1 MSLRMANELEE
12 RRKGSTT
19 CVDDIVD
26 GSAFVQFRSANDPSR
41 PGTRQK
47 RGWFPRNGKSNEE
60 LGGKGGKKKERE
72 RERERE
78 GTCKRGAK
86 RERESERER
95 ERERGRTSRRASA
108 FELEKG
114 LAPSEQRKR
123 EREREREK
131 ERDHLIR

>member
-47 RGWFPRNGKSNEE
+47 RGWFTRNGKSNEE

-72 RERERE
+72 RERGNVQARGKERE
-78 GTCKRGAK
+78 RV
-86 RERESERER
+86 RERER
-95 ERERGRTSRRASA
+95 ERERGRTSSRASA
-108 FELEKG
+108 LELEKG
-114 LAPSEQRKR
+114 LAPSEQR

>member
-47 RGWFPRNGKSNEE
+47 RGWFTRNGKSNEE

-78 GTCKRGAK
+78 RASEGQ
-86 RERESERER
+86 RERERVRER
-95 ERERGRTSRRASA
+95 EREKEEGRVEGLLRSNLRKVWRQAS
-108 FELEKG
+108 
-114 LAPSEQRKR
+114 SER

>member
-47 RGWFPRNGKSNEE
+47 RGWFTRNGKSNEE

-78 GTCKRGAK
+78 RASEGQ
-86 RERESERER
+86 RERERVREREREKEEGRVEGLLRSNLRKVWRQASSERER
-95 ERERGRTSRRASA
+95 ERER
-108 FELEKG
+108 
-114 LAPSEQRKR
+114 KR
-123 EREREREK
+123 ETT
-131 ERDHLIR
+131 

>member
-47 RGWFPRNGKSNEE
+47 RGWFTRNGKSNEE
-60 LGGKGGKKKERE
+60 LGGKGGKRKRERE

-78 GTCKRGAK
+78 RASEGQ

-95 ERERGRTSRRASA
+95 EKEEGRVEGLLRSNLRKVWRQAS
-108 FELEKG
+108 
-114 LAPSEQRKR
+114 SER
-123 EREREREK
+123 ERERERERK
-131 ERDHLIR
+131 RETT

>member
-26 GSAFVQFRSANDPSR
+26 GTAFVQFRSANDPSR

-47 RGWFPRNGKSNEE
+47 RGWFTRNGKSNEE

-72 RERERE
+72 REREKE
-78 GTCKRGAK
+78 K
-86 RERESERER
+86 ERER
-95 ERERGRTSRRASA
+95 ENVQARS
-108 FELEKG
+108 K
-114 LAPSEQRKR
+114 

-131 ERDHLIR
+131 EEGRVEGLLRSNLRKVWRQASNERERERKRETT